1 MNSHTALQAVALVG
15 AVVATLAGAERGVHA
30 LAEGLLFRAAL
41 LLGGIV
47 VAWTAAVLVVSR
59 LSPVLQSTTLRQSS
73 SPWLILVFGLVIAVV
88 AVVFVVSILQVRAY
102 TPSKGP
108 NRSDVY
114 FVMGILVS
122 IASVLIGDVWK

>member
-1 MNSHTALQAVALVG
+1 M
-15 AVVATLAGAERGVHA
+15 
-30 LAEGLLFRAAL
+30 FRAAL